1 MLWRINPSKQEAFHF
16 TYELPILGSRCNNCR
31 DHIKH
36 KYGVVI
42 MVQPKHYSHEQRW
55 ERLTHS
61 AAVAVQGGVDAGV
74 ASATPSCRHR
84 GRVIHQYSSTA
95 THHQYTDA
103 EVASM
108 APSIVVEHRS
118 SQKHHHHSNTIVTQ
132 RRSTRGTRRR
142 SVASGQSSWGSRS
155 ATGMQPGGDGVEEEG
170 LEGGARAASARRS
183 LRGPVATRLAADDRL
198 GFRGR
203 GDR

>member
-1 MLWRINPSKQEAFHF
+1 MPGLRRRRRP
-16 TYELPILGSRCNNCR
+16 
-31 DHIKH
+31 
-36 KYGVVI
+36 
-42 MVQPKHYSHEQRW
+42 
-55 ERLTHS
+55 
-61 AAVAVQGGVDAGV
+61 AGIEV
-74 ASATPSCRHR
+74 E
-84 GRVIHQYSSTA
+84 SSTS

-103 EVASM
+103 EVTST

-118 SQKHHHHSNTIVTQ
+118 SLKHHHHSNTIVTQ

-155 ATGMQPGGDGVEEEG
+155 ATGMQPGGDGVGEEG